1 MKFENLYLIFT
12 TFLGIFMLYF
22 VFYIQNIAIRITLIF
37 LVAIY
42 IISSNWNIDNKGDKN
57 D

>member
-12 TFLGIFMLYF
+12 TFLGVFMLYF
-22 VFYIQNIAIRITLIF
+22 IFYIQNIAIRITLIF

-42 IISSNWNIDNKGDKN
+42 IISSNWNIDKEGEKN

>member
-12 TFLGIFMLYF
+12 TFLGVFMLYF
-22 VFYIQNIAIRITLIF
+22 VSCIQNIAIRIILIF

-42 IISSNWNIDNKGDKN
+42 IITSNWNIDKEGEKN